1 MRARDFFPLGTSA
14 GFLTQHK
21 RRAEQPVGSV
31 FGVFGDD
38 QRHDFPISKGGAPK
52 EVCGGPPETDVRIDF
67 P

>member
-38 QRHDFPISKGGAPK
+38 QRYDFPISKGDTPK
-52 EVCGGPPETDVRIDF
+52 EVCG
-67 P
+67 